1 MPTSTDSAT
10 VRPPASGVRRSSQA
24 RILDRLAANIKPG
37 QLDWIGLRTVRRGE
51 IAEVASVQ
59 ALAEQGLE
67 GDHRCRKTRGSGRQV
82 TIISR
87 EFIEQICRHM
97 GRESIDPALL
107 RRNLVVSGMNLNLLR
122 HQILQIGEAIIVPGA
137 LCHPCLRMNEN
148 LGEGGV
154 AAMYGYGGLCAK
166 IVRSGTIQVGDAVT
180 RLPLDTEV
188 F

>member
-1 MPTSTDSAT
+1 
-10 VRPPASGVRRSSQA
+10 
-24 RILDRLAANIKPG
+24 
-37 QLDWIGLRTVRRGE
+37 LRTVRRGE
-51 IAEVASVQ
+51 IAEVESVQ

-97 GRESIDPALL
+97 GRESIAPALL

>member
-1 MPTSTDSAT
+1 
-10 VRPPASGVRRSSQA
+10 
-24 RILDRLAANIKPG
+24 
-37 QLDWIGLRTVRRGE
+37 
-51 IAEVASVQ
+51 
-59 ALAEQGLE
+59 
-67 GDHRCRKTRGSGRQV
+67 
-82 TIISR
+82 
-87 EFIEQICRHM
+87 M